1 MKKRYRIKNNETIK
15 SVLNHRKSYH
25 DGTFSVFIK
34 PNALTHFRY
43 GLSVPKAFGS
53 AVARNRIKRQLRMI
67 IAQLEIDVAYD
78 VFIIVKPKAKALTYH
93 DMSNQLQKLMKKHK
107 LI

>member
-15 SVLNHRKSYH
+15 SILNHRKSYH

-34 PNALTHFRY
+34 PNEHAHFRY

-53 AVARNRIKRQLRMI
+53 AVERNRMKRQLRMI
-67 IAQLEIDVAYD
+67 IAAMPIDKAYD
-78 VFIIVKPKAKALTYH
+78 IFIIVKPKAKALTFH
-93 DMSNQLQKLMKKHK
+93 EMSTKLQKLIKKHK
-107 LI
+107 LF